1 VPALIRLTAKLPL
14 ELREFRYAIAA
25 VSTHL
30 KMCSSS
36 SAGPVRLRLVNI
48 DRHPFFVFG
57 EHRVRLLQVT
67 EFARFVRRN
76 AVCSPAAP

>member
-36 SAGPVRLRLVNI
+36 SAGPVRLSR
-48 DRHPFFVFG
+48 FFSA
-57 EHRVRLLQVT
+57 ESSCQW
-67 EFARFVRRN
+67 
-76 AVCSPAAP
+76 